1 MKEGWIVRSEEE
13 WQKTTAF
20 RQTRLDTP
28 ALAIERGTDGVSE
41 TKRRATRNRYCVKR
55 LNERRRPWARRLREK
70 REKIARKCGRFWG
83 SWLCE
88 GEYGTYRVT
97 HGFCACL
104 SLKFSKPRTMFHWGQ
119 SSCRYRVSV
128 ERIWFSTARSVP
140 FRELERH
147 SPVSFPLLFLHQP
160 LELVLVVP
168 VRSLVHAK
176 QTE

>member
-41 TKRRATRNRYCVKR
+41 TKRRATRNQECVKR

-88 GEYGTYRVT
+88 GE
-97 HGFCACL
+97 
-104 SLKFSKPRTMFHWGQ
+104 
-119 SSCRYRVSV
+119 
-128 ERIWFSTARSVP
+128 
-140 FRELERH
+140 
-147 SPVSFPLLFLHQP
+147 
-160 LELVLVVP
+160 
-168 VRSLVHAK
+168 
-176 QTE
+176 